1 MQRVN
6 KIYIISMNQVI
17 KLEGNTMKD
26 LYVKVF
32 TGRVILP
39 VEDDFHEVE
48 PYIPGDKL
56 KKGFG
61 YIHDNYVYI
70 YQGRTTT
77 GSNLEHGL
85 YLDRD
90 DNPVF
95 VLPDSERERKKFHV
109 NNIIELDIGRIF
121 DELKDNED
129 KFMAP
134 EDIEVINNNKEIYT
148 TTIREQDDFLKY
160 IVKRAIN
167 DKQVNL
173 KNYRDKF
180 SNQYMLNNMKGG
192 LNKNTKMTVTNFKV
206 WCEVLGLKWT
216 MTIEDDG
223 TDRYSPLPKDF
234 EITSD
239 EF

>member
-1 MQRVN
+1 M
-6 KIYIISMNQVI
+6 SE
-17 KLEGNTMKD
+17 LFA
-26 LYVKVF
+26 KVF
-32 TGRVILP
+32 TGRIILP

-48 PYIPGDKL
+48 AYVPGDKL
-56 KKGFG
+56 TKGFG
-61 YIHDNYVYI
+61 YIQGNYVYI
-70 YQGRTTT
+70 YKGLASST
-77 GSNLEHGL
+77 SNLDEGL
-85 YLDRD
+85 YIGRD
-90 DNPVF
+90 GEPIF
-95 VLPDSERERKKFHV
+95 VLPDSEREREKFHV

-121 DELKDNED
+121 DELKENED
-129 KFMAP
+129 NFIAP

-167 DKQVNL
+167 EKQVNL

-192 LNKNTKMTVTNFKV
+192 LNKDTKMTVTNFKV
-206 WCEVLGLKWT
+206 WCEVLGLKWS
-216 MTIEDDG
+216 MTVEDDG